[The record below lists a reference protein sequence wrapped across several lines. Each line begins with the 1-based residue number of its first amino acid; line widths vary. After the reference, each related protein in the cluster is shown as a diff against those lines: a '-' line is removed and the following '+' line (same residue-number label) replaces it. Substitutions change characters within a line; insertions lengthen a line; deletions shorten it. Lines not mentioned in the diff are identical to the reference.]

1 MKEGKSMAFKDL
13 LNKGLDIINSG
24 AKAVS
29 DAAKEKKA
37 AMQEFDLLKT
47 RSDHIGPMNVYEVKN
62 DDPQPGKEQL
72 ILNACLTINVEK
84 SKVVNKCIPIDET
97 IIDVKTCKEAKTE
110 IEYALVITD
119 KRLWII
125 NKNEY
130 MTMEFDQIKEC
141 SIINKGLMSQGV
153 KFDDKAFT
161 IDGNEADVTRFF
173 ETLKNSEYRND
184 AIKRKIAYLM
194 GIVPQKQIININMKG
209 ITVGENGAIV
219 LHNNPENKVVNV
231 RDIQTVQ
238 LMVNDSAALVK
249 GRTDSANF
257 MSSPMEARKMAVKVI
272 LGMGEYT
279 IETMPQNMM
288 NTSYRRED
296 TTYINNYN
304 FAKSIIEALGEL
316 IRNDVAA
323 NPVAKDIQDTNVGS
337 QSIAPNVSQSIE
349 TFSDVTG
356 NSTSGQ
362 AEQAKTQNEYPTLDV
377 FHINPNDKQ

>member
-1 MKEGKSMAFKDL
+1 
-13 LNKGLDIINSG
+13 
-24 AKAVS
+24 
-29 DAAKEKKA
+29 
-37 AMQEFDLLKT
+37 
-47 RSDHIGPMNVYEVKN
+47 
-62 DDPQPGKEQL
+62 
-72 ILNACLTINVEK
+72 
-84 SKVVNKCIPIDET
+84 
-97 IIDVKTCKEAKTE
+97 
-110 IEYALVITD
+110 
-119 KRLWII
+119 
-125 NKNEY
+125 
-130 MTMEFDQIKEC
+130 
-141 SIINKGLMSQGV
+141 
-153 KFDDKAFT
+153 
-161 IDGNEADVTRFF
+161 
-173 ETLKNSEYRND
+173 
-184 AIKRKIAYLM
+184 M